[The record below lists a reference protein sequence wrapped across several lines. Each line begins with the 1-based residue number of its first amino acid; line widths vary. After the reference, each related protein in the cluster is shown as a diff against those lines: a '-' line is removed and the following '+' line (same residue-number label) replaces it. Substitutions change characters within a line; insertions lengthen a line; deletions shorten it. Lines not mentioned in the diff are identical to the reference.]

1 MPNEETVIAR
11 RDGRV
16 GRILLNRPQ
25 ALNAI
30 DLPMIRAC
38 TRALQEWRDDPH
50 VHAVMIEGAG
60 ERAFCAGGDV
70 RALRQFELDGE
81 HHKAEAFFSEE
92 YALNLMIA
100 TYPKPY
106 VALIDGICMGGGIGV
121 SVHAPYRVAT
131 EQAAFAM
138 PETAIG
144 FFPDI
149 GATFFLPRLP
159 SRIGIYLGLTGTR
172 VQGADAVHAGLATHF
187 VRRTDLAALAAA
199 LVADGPGAL
208 GSHTAWVPEFSLA
221 AQREAIDH
229 CFGADSV
236 IGMVRR
242 LEAIGDDWA
251 ARTLG
256 MLRTVSPTAL
266 CWTLEALH
274 RGADMT
280 LPQCQAAE
288 LALTRTTMRHP
299 DFAEG
304 VRAMVVDKDRQPHW
318 NPARIEDVDPA
329 IVRSMF
335 GC

>member
-30 DLPMIRAC
+30 DLPMIQAC
-38 TRALQEWRDDPH
+38 TRALLEWRNDPH

-92 YALNLMIA
+92 YELNLMIA

-131 EQAAFAM
+131 EHAAFAM

-159 SRIGIYLGLTGTR
+159 GCVGTYLGLTGTR

-187 VRRTDLAALAAA
+187 VHRAELSALAAA

-208 GSHTAWVPEFSLA
+208 GSRTSSVPEFSLA
-221 AQREAIDH
+221 AQRYAIDY

-236 IGMVRR
+236 IDIVRR

-251 ARTLG
+251 MKTVG
-256 MLRTVSPTAL
+256 MLRSVSPTAL
-266 CWTLEALH
+266 CWTLEALR
-274 RGADMT
+274 RGGEMT
-280 LPQCQAAE
+280 LPQCQSAE

-304 VRAMVVDKDRQPHW
+304 VRAMVVDKDRKPQW
-318 NPARIEDVDPA
+318 RPARIEDVDPA
-329 IVRSMF
+329 VVLSMF
-335 GC
+335 SR